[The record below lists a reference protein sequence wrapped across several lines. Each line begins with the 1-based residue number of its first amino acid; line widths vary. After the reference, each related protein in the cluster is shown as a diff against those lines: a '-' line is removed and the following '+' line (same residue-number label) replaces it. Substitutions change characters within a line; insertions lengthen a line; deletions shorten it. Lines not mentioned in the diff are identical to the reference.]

1 MKNARSARSFVF
13 WRKVRDA
20 LMADALAWR
29 RCNSLV
35 SLIIVVY
42 LFVYSV
48 TCVTTVRLR
57 RERLLELRTTVV

>member
-1 MKNARSARSFVF
+1 
-13 WRKVRDA
+13 
-20 LMADALAWR
+20 MADALAWR

-35 SLIIVVY
+35 FLIIVVY